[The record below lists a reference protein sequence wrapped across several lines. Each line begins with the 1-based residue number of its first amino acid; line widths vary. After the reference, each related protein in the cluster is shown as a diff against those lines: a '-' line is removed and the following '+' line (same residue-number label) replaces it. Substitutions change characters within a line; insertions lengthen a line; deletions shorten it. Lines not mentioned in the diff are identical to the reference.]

1 MVAFA
6 IQIAA
11 FLFLCFVGFWL
22 LIAAVCAV
30 GWVVAAFANGLFI
43 TGKAFYLLGR
53 WIFNLIRKVVAHA

>member
-11 FLFLCFVGFWL
+11 FLFLCCVGFYL

-30 GWVVAAFANGLFI
+30 GWVVAAVLAVWF
-43 TGKAFYLLGR
+43 LLKLGY
-53 WIFNLIRKVVAHA
+53 